1 LVHIKLKITNYKF
14 KNYKIKIN
22 RKENNMAIDL
32 AAIRKK
38 LNQIS
43 GQNSKRNVMWRP
55 EENSETTVRLI
66 AYPNN
71 EGQPFK
77 ELMFYYNIGNNPGL
91 LAPYQYGKADPIQE
105 LITKLRDEGSKE
117 SYELA
122 KKLYP
127 KMRCYAPVIVRGEED
142 KGVRLWA
149 FGKQV
154 YQTLLNYML
163 DEDYGD
169 ITDPLEGRDVRITC
183 SKTPGKM
190 WATTDVRPRGK
201 DTPLSE
207 DSKQSKNWLDNI
219 PDVNDLFE
227 LKSYQ
232 ELENIVNQWL
242 NGEDEDE
249 KEETSRGGSWGSS
262 SSNSD
267 DSPDTLA
274 SKHKSLDDAFAEL
287 ESL

>member
-1 LVHIKLKITNYKF
+1 
-14 KNYKIKIN
+14 
-22 RKENNMAIDL
+22 MAIDL

-38 LNQIS
+38 LGQLN
-43 GQNSKRNVMWRP
+43 GQNSKKNAMWRP
-55 EENSETTVRLI
+55 EEGSETTIRLL

-71 EGQPFK
+71 DGQPFK

-91 LAPYQYGKADPIQE
+91 LAPYQFDKPDPIQE
-105 LITKLRDEGSKE
+105 LITKLRDEGTKE

-127 KMRCYAPVIVRGEED
+127 KMRCYAPVIVRGEEE

-149 FGKQV
+149 FGKTV

-169 ITDPLEGRDVRITC
+169 ITDPIEGRDVRVSCT
-183 SKTPGKM
+183 KNPGQQ

-201 DTPLSE
+201 DSPLSE
-207 DSKQSKNWLDNI
+207 DSSQSKKWLDNI

-227 LKSYQ
+227 LKSY
-232 ELENIVNQWL
+232 EDLENIVNTWL
-242 NGEDEDE
+242 NDDE
-249 KEETSRGGSWGSS
+249 EEERKPTFRGGSSQK
-262 SSNSD
+262 SSND
-267 DSPDTLA
+267 DSPDA
-274 SKHKSLDDAFAEL
+274 ISGKYKDLDDAFADL
-287 ESL
+287 EAM

>member
-1 LVHIKLKITNYKF
+1 
-14 KNYKIKIN
+14 
-22 RKENNMAIDL
+22 MAIDL

-38 LNQIS
+38 LGQLS
-43 GQNSKRNVMWRP
+43 GQNSKKNVMWRP
-55 EENSETTVRLI
+55 EENSETTVRLM

-71 EGQPFK
+71 DGQPFK

-91 LAPYQYGKADPIQE
+91 LAPYQFDKPDPIQE
-105 LITKLRDEGSKE
+105 LITKLREEGSKE

-127 KMRCYAPVIVRGEED
+127 KMRCYAPVVVRGEEE

-149 FGKQV
+149 FGKSV

-169 ITDPLEGRDVRITC
+169 ITDPHEGRDVRISC
-183 SKTPGKM
+183 QKNPGQT

-201 DTPLSE
+201 DSPLSE
-207 DSKQSKNWLDNI
+207 DSGKSKQWLDNI

-227 LKSYQ
+227 LKSYE
-232 ELENIVNQWL
+232 ELERIVNEWL
-242 NGEDEDE
+242 NGDE
-249 KEETSRGGSWGSS
+249 EETQETFRGGSNKTSLED
-262 SSNSD
+262 SNS
-267 DSPDTLA
+267 PDA
-274 SKHKSLDDAFAEL
+274 INGKYKSLDDAFADL
-287 ESL
+287 DSL